1 MAKYFFPSSFLL
13 FLGNWIGQITLNWY
27 VFTLYHNA
35 IYLGLINF
43 FRLAPIL
50 LISVWAGS
58 LADRCDR
65 GKLLRVTITSS
76 FLLTMILCIL
86 TFQNPQLPIIVFLLY
101 SLGRGIMSAIETPV
115 RQAVLPDLTQ
125 RLTTTQTV
133 SYHSFIINIC
143 RSIGPAVAGFI
154 MAAYNAQIS
163 FGVQTFCYFLS
174 LILCLPL
181 SFSHNVLSKA
191 NPEVSFKYVINYF
204 KDNQVGAR
212 IFVTSLLIMATGFT
226 YTTLLPVLTDKTFP
240 NQVTIFGSAMTCCA
254 IGGILATIVLPNIL
268 EKISM
273 VKMYYISSVLFG
285 VSLLCTIS
293 SNTYLLFIA
302 LFFIGLFSQ
311 WARTTNRIY
320 FQHRVEPEHR
330 GKILSVIMMDR
341 GMIPLGAMLMS
352 FLAEL
357 IGIVETFII
366 MGTSTFVIALL
377 FSAITRKQRKNGGS
391 IV

>member
-43 FRLAPIL
+43 FRLVPIL

-58 LADRCDR
+58 LADRYDR
-65 GKLLRVTITSS
+65 GKLLKLTITSS
-76 FLLTMILCIL
+76 FLLTTILCIL

-125 RLTTTQTV
+125 RLTTTQAV

-143 RSIGPAVAGFI
+143 RSIGPAIAGFI

-163 FGVQTFCYFLS
+163 FGVQALCYFIS

-204 KDNQVGAR
+204 KDNQIGAR

-254 IGGILATIVLPNIL
+254 IGGIIATIVLPNIL
-268 EKISM
+268 EKVSM

-285 VSLLCTIS
+285 ISLLCTIS
-293 SNTYLLFIA
+293 SNTYLLFIS

-320 FQHRVEPEHR
+320 FQHRVESEHR

-357 IGIVETFII
+357 IGIIETFII
-366 MGTSTFVIALL
+366 MGMSTFVIALL
-377 FSAITRKQRKNGGS
+377 FSAITRRQRKNGGS

>member
-43 FRLAPIL
+43 FRLVPIL

-58 LADRCDR
+58 LADKYEK
-65 GKLLRVTITSS
+65 GNLLKITVSAS
-76 FLLTMILCIL
+76 CILTTILCIL
-86 TFQNPQLPIIVFLLY
+86 TFQHAKLPIVVFLIY
-101 SLGRGIMSAIETPV
+101 ALGRGIMSAIETPV

-125 RLTTTQTV
+125 RLTTTQAV
-133 SYHSFIINIC
+133 AYHSFIINIC
-143 RSIGPAVAGFI
+143 RSIGPAIAGFI
-154 MAAYNAQIS
+154 MATYNAEIS
-163 FGVQTFCYFLS
+163 FGVQAFCYLVS

-181 SFSHNVLSKA
+181 NFSEHIIAKENTD
-191 NPEVSFKYVINYF
+191 VSIKYVMTYF
-204 KDNQVGAR
+204 KENLEGSR

-254 IGGILATIVLPNIL
+254 IGGIIATMILPNIL
-268 EKISM
+268 EKVSM
-273 VKMYYISSVLFG
+273 VKMYYVSSILFG

-293 SNTYLLFIA
+293 SQIWLLFTSI
-302 LFFIGLFSQ
+302 FFIGLFSQ

-320 FQHRVEPEHR
+320 FQHRVKAEHR
-330 GKILSVIMMDR
+330 GKILSVVMMDR
-341 GMIPLGAMLMS
+341 GMIPLGAMVMS
-352 FLAEL
+352 FLAEF
-357 IGIVETFII
+357 IGIIETFVIIGISTFII
-366 MGTSTFVIALL
+366 AFV
-377 FSAITRKQRKNGGS
+377 FSVISRQRKNGGS

>member
-43 FRLAPIL
+43 FRLVPIL

-143 RSIGPAVAGFI
+143 RSIGPALAGFI

-163 FGVQTFCYFLS
+163 FGVQTLCYFLS

-181 SFSHNVLSKA
+181 SFSHNELSKV

-204 KDNQVGAR
+204 KDNQIGAR

-293 SNTYLLFIA
+293 NNTYLLFIA

-377 FSAITRKQRKNGGS
+377 FSTITRRQRKNGGS

>member
-43 FRLAPIL
+43 FRLVPIL
-50 LISVWAGS
+50 LISVLAGS

-65 GKLLRVTITSS
+65 GKLLKLTITSS
-76 FLLTMILCIL
+76 FLLTTILCIL

-143 RSIGPAVAGFI
+143 RSIGPAIAGFI

-163 FGVQTFCYFLS
+163 FGVQALCYFIS

-204 KDNQVGAR
+204 KDNQIGAR

-254 IGGILATIVLPNIL
+254 IGGIIATIVLPNIL
-268 EKISM
+268 EKVSM

-285 VSLLCTIS
+285 ISLLCTIS
-293 SNTYLLFIA
+293 SNTYLLFIT

-357 IGIVETFII
+357 IGIIETFII
-366 MGTSTFVIALL
+366 MGMSTFVIALL
-377 FSAITRKQRKNGGS
+377 FSAITRRQRKNGGS

>member
-43 FRLAPIL
+43 FRLVPIL

-65 GKLLRVTITSS
+65 GKLLKLTITSS
-76 FLLTMILCIL
+76 FLLTTILCIL

-143 RSIGPAVAGFI
+143 RSIGPAIAGFI
-154 MAAYNAQIS
+154 MAVYNAQIS
-163 FGVQTFCYFLS
+163 FGIQALCYFIS

-191 NPEVSFKYVINYF
+191 NTEVSFKYVINYF

-240 NQVTIFGSAMTCCA
+240 NQVTIFGSAMTFCA

-268 EKISM
+268 EKVSM

-293 SNTYLLFIA
+293 SNTYLLFIS

-341 GMIPLGAMLMS
+341 GMIPLGSMLMS

-357 IGIVETFII
+357 IGIIETFII
-366 MGTSTFVIALL
+366 MGMSTFVIALL
-377 FSAITRKQRKNGGS
+377 FSAITRRQRKNGGS

>member
-43 FRLAPIL
+43 FRLVPIL

-65 GKLLRVTITSS
+65 GKLLKLTITSS
-76 FLLTMILCIL
+76 FLLTTILCIL

-143 RSIGPAVAGFI
+143 RSIGPAIAGFI
-154 MAAYNAQIS
+154 MAVYNAQIS
-163 FGVQTFCYFLS
+163 FGIQALCYFIS

-204 KDNQVGAR
+204 KVNQVGAR

-268 EKISM
+268 EKVSM

-293 SNTYLLFIA
+293 SNTYLLFIS

-357 IGIVETFII
+357 IGIIETFII
-366 MGTSTFVIALL
+366 MGMSTFVIALL
-377 FSAITRKQRKNGGS
+377 FSAMTRRQRKNGGS

>member
-43 FRLAPIL
+43 FRLVPIL

-65 GKLLRVTITSS
+65 GKLLKLTITSS
-76 FLLTMILCIL
+76 FLLTTILCIL

-143 RSIGPAVAGFI
+143 RSIGPAIAGFI
-154 MAAYNAQIS
+154 MAVYNAQIS
-163 FGVQTFCYFLS
+163 FGIQALCYFIS

-268 EKISM
+268 EKVSM
-273 VKMYYISSVLFG
+273 VKMYYISSVLFS

-293 SNTYLLFIA
+293 SNTYLLFIS

-357 IGIVETFII
+357 IGIIETFII
-366 MGTSTFVIALL
+366 MGMSTFVIALL
-377 FSAITRKQRKNGGS
+377 FSAITRRQRKNGGS

>member
-43 FRLAPIL
+43 FRLVPIL

-163 FGVQTFCYFLS
+163 FGVQTLCYFLS
-174 LILCLPL
+174 LLLCLPL
-181 SFSHNVLSKA
+181 SFSHNVLAKA

-293 SNTYLLFIA
+293 GNTYLLFIA

-377 FSAITRKQRKNGGS
+377 FSAITRRQRKNGGS

>member
-1 MAKYFFPSSFLL
+1 MSKYFFPSSFLL

-43 FRLAPIL
+43 FRLVPIL
-50 LISVWAGS
+50 LISVLAGS

-65 GKLLRVTITSS
+65 GKLLKLTITSS
-76 FLLTMILCIL
+76 FLLTTILCIL

-143 RSIGPAVAGFI
+143 RSIGPAIAGFI

-163 FGVQTFCYFLS
+163 FGVQALCYFIS

-204 KDNQVGAR
+204 KDNQIGAR

-254 IGGILATIVLPNIL
+254 IGGIIATIVLPNIL
-268 EKISM
+268 EKVSM

-285 VSLLCTIS
+285 ISLLCTIS
-293 SNTYLLFIA
+293 SNTYLLFIT

-357 IGIVETFII
+357 IGIIETFII
-366 MGTSTFVIALL
+366 MGMSTFVIALL
-377 FSAITRKQRKNGGS
+377 FSAITRRQRKNGGS

>member
-27 VFTLYHNA
+27 VFTIYHNA

-43 FRLAPIL
+43 FRLVPIL

-65 GKLLRVTITSS
+65 GKLLKISITSS
-76 FLLTMILCIL
+76 FILTTILCIL
-86 TFQNPQLPIIVFLLY
+86 TFQSEQLPIIVFLLY

-115 RQAVLPDLTQ
+115 RQAVLPDLTH

-133 SYHSFIINIC
+133 AYHSFIINIC
-143 RSIGPAVAGFI
+143 RSIGPAIAGFI
-154 MAAYNAQIS
+154 MATYNAQIS
-163 FGVQTFCYFLS
+163 FSVQAICYFIS
-174 LILCLPL
+174 LLLCLPL
-181 SFSHNVLSKA
+181 SFSQNMLSKVSS
-191 NPEVSFKYVINYF
+191 EVSFRYVIDYF

-254 IGGILATIVLPNIL
+254 IGGIIATIVLPNIL

-273 VKMYYISSVLFG
+273 VKMYYISSILFG
-285 VSLLCTIS
+285 FALLCTVS
-293 SNTYLLFIA
+293 SNIYLLFTA

-320 FQHRVEPEHR
+320 FQLRVEPEHR
-330 GKILSVIMMDR
+330 GKILSVVMMDR
-341 GMIPLGAMLMS
+341 GMIPLGAMIMS

-357 IGIVETFII
+357 IGIIETFII

-377 FSAITRKQRKNGGS
+377 FSVITRRQRKNGGS
-391 IV
+391 TV

>member
-43 FRLAPIL
+43 FRLVPIL

-58 LADRCDR
+58 LADRYDR
-65 GKLLRVTITSS
+65 GKLLKLTITSS
-76 FLLTMILCIL
+76 FLLTTILCIL

-143 RSIGPAVAGFI
+143 RSIGPAIAGFI

-163 FGVQTFCYFLS
+163 FGVQALCYFIS

-204 KDNQVGAR
+204 KDNQIGAR

-254 IGGILATIVLPNIL
+254 IGGIIATIVLPNIL
-268 EKISM
+268 EKVSM

-285 VSLLCTIS
+285 ISLLCTIS
-293 SNTYLLFIA
+293 SNTYLLFIS

-320 FQHRVEPEHR
+320 FQHRVESEHR

-357 IGIVETFII
+357 IGIIETFII
-366 MGTSTFVIALL
+366 MGMSTFVIALL
-377 FSAITRKQRKNGGS
+377 FSAITRRQRKNGGS